1 MAKDT
6 REEIL
11 EAALNMFSI
20 NNYHAT
26 SMSMIAEEAGV
37 SKGTLY
43 WHFDSKEDLFREL
56 VLAGLDYFHENYERI
71 QSEKVKAEEKI
82 YEIINFSIKMLSE
95 NLKLGNILQNNI
107 QLISSEFQKKMIER
121 HKSAIEVIKMVIEQ
135 GIEEGSFKTDDLHN
149 TAVMILT
156 LIFNTH
162 SQELF
167 YNFDSIKKDVD
178 FIYNFIM
185 QGISRG
191 VNNAE
196 N

>member
-56 VLAGLDYFHENYERI
+56 VLAGLDYFNENYEKI
-71 QSEKVKAEEKI
+71 QSEKLKATEKI

-95 NLKLGNILQNNI
+95 NLKMGNILQNNI

-121 HKSAIEVIKMVIEQ
+121 HKSAINVIKLIIEQ
-135 GIEEGSFKTDDLHN
+135 GIKEDSIRTDDPHN

-162 SQELF
+162 SQELY
-167 YNFDSIKKDVD
+167 YNFDSIKDDVK

-185 QGISRG
+185 RGISKE
-191 VNNAE
+191 A
-196 N
+196 

>member
-11 EAALNMFSI
+11 EAALNVFSI

-56 VLAGLDYFHENYERI
+56 VLIGLDYFKENYEEI
-71 QSEKVKAEEKI
+71 QNSSLNAVDKLYKI
-82 YEIINFSIKMLSE
+82 IDFSIKMLAE
-95 NLKLGNILQNNI
+95 NIKMANIIQNNI
-107 QLISSEFQKKMIER
+107 QLISSEFQEKMIER
-121 HKSAIEVIKMVIEQ
+121 HKSAVNEIKLVIEQ
-135 GIEEGSFKTDDLHN
+135 GIEEGSIRADDPHN
-149 TAVMILT
+149 TAVLILV
-156 LIFNTH
+156 LIFNSH

-167 YNFDSIKKDVD
+167 YNFESTEEDVD
-178 FIYNFIM
+178 FIFNFIM
-185 QGISRG
+185 KGISKE
-191 VNNAE
+191 A
-196 N
+196 

>member
-56 VLAGLDYFHENYERI
+56 VLAGLDYFHENYVKI
-71 QSEKVKAEEKI
+71 QSKSLKAEEKI

-121 HKSAIEVIKMVIEQ
+121 HKSAIEVIKLVIEQ
-135 GIEEGSFKTDDLHN
+135 GIEEKSIKTDDPHN
-149 TAVMILT
+149 TAVMVLT

-162 SQELF
+162 SQELY
-167 YNFDSIKKDVD
+167 YNFDNVKEDVD
-178 FIYNFIM
+178 FIYDFIM
-185 QGISRG
+185 NGISKE
-191 VNNAE
+191 V
-196 N
+196 

>member
-56 VLAGLDYFHENYERI
+56 VLAGLDYFNENYQRI
-71 QSEKVKAEEKI
+71 ELEELNAEEKI
-82 YEIINFSIKMLSE
+82 YQIIDFSIKMLAE
-95 NLKLGNILQNNI
+95 NLKMGQILQNNI

-121 HKSAIEVIKMVIEQ
+121 HKSAIDMIKKVIEQ
-135 GIEEGSFKTDDLHN
+135 GIEEERIKSKNTHN

-156 LIFNTH
+156 LIFNTQ
-162 SQELF
+162 SQEL
-167 YNFDSIKKDVD
+167 YYSSDTVKEDVD
-178 FIYNFIM
+178 FIYDFIM
-185 QGISRG
+185 QGISKE
-191 VNNAE
+191 V
-196 N
+196 

>member
-11 EAALNMFSI
+11 TAALNLFST

-37 SKGTLY
+37 SKGTVY

-56 VLAGLDYFHENYERI
+56 VLAGLDYFNENYERI
-71 QSEKVKAEEKI
+71 KSENLNAEEKI
-82 YEIINFSIKMLSE
+82 YAIIDFSIKMLAE
-95 NLKLGNILQNNI
+95 NLKMGNILQNNI

-121 HKSAIEVIKMVIEQ
+121 HKAAISVIKLVIEQ
-135 GIEEGSFKTDDLHN
+135 GIDSGTIESSNPHN

-162 SQELF
+162 SQEL
-167 YNFDSIKKDVD
+167 YYTFDTVKEDVD

-185 QGISRG
+185 QGI
-191 VNNAE
+191 AKE
-196 N
+196 A

>member
-56 VLAGLDYFHENYERI
+56 VLAGFDYFNENYKKI
-71 QSEKVKAEEKI
+71 QSEKLNAKEKLH
-82 YEIINFSIKMLSE
+82 EIIYFSIKMLSE
-95 NLKLGNILQNNI
+95 NLKMGNILQNNI
-107 QLISSEFQKKMIER
+107 QLISSEFKKKMIER
-121 HKSAIEVIKMVIEQ
+121 HKSAIKVIKLVIEQ
-135 GIEEGSFKTDDLHN
+135 GIEEETIKTDNPHN

-162 SQELF
+162 SQELY
-167 YNFDSIKKDVD
+167 YNFETIKEDVD

-185 QGISRG
+185 QGISKE
-191 VNNAE
+191 A
-196 N
+196 

>member
-6 REEIL
+6 RDEIL
-11 EAALNMFSI
+11 KAALNLFSI

-26 SMSMIAEEAGV
+26 SMSMIAKEAGL

-56 VLAGLDYFHENYERI
+56 VLVGLEYFHEKYQEI
-71 QSEKVKAEEKI
+71 QNSDSNAEEKLFQI
-82 YEIINFSIKMLSE
+82 VDFSISMLADNIKMA
-95 NLKLGNILQNNI
+95 NILKNNI

-121 HKSAIEVIKMVIEQ
+121 HKSALNAIKLVIEQ
-135 GIEEGSFKTDDLHN
+135 GIKEGSMQTNDPHN
-149 TAVMILT
+149 TAVMIMV
-156 LIFNTH
+156 LIFNSH
-162 SQELF
+162 PQELF
-167 YNFDSIKKDVD
+167 YNFESREKDVE

-185 QGISRG
+185 QGISRE
-191 VNNAE
+191 VKNEE

>member
-56 VLAGLDYFHENYERI
+56 VLAGLDYFHENYEKI
-71 QSEKVKAEEKI
+71 QSDNLNAEEKI
-82 YEIINFSIKMLSE
+82 YEIIDFSIKMLAE
-95 NLKLGNILQNNI
+95 NVKMGNILQNNI

-121 HKSAIEVIKMVIEQ
+121 HKSAINVIKLVIEQ
-135 GIEEGSFKTDDLHN
+135 GIKEETIKTDDSHN

-156 LIFNTH
+156 LIFNTN
-162 SQELF
+162 SQELY
-167 YNFDSIKKDVD
+167 YNFDSIKEDVD
-178 FIYNFIM
+178 FIYDFIM
-185 QGISRG
+185 YGISKE
-191 VNNAE
+191 V
-196 N
+196 

>member
-56 VLAGLDYFHENYERI
+56 VLAGFDYFNENYKKI
-71 QSEKVKAEEKI
+71 QSEKLNAKEKLH
-82 YEIINFSIKMLSE
+82 EIIYFSIKMLSE
-95 NLKLGNILQNNI
+95 NLKMGNILQNNI

-121 HKSAIEVIKMVIEQ
+121 HKSAIKVIKLVIEQ
-135 GIEEGSFKTDDLHN
+135 GIEEETIKTDNPHN

-162 SQELF
+162 SQELY
-167 YNFDSIKKDVD
+167 YNFETIKEDVD

-185 QGISRG
+185 QGISKE
-191 VNNAE
+191 A
-196 N
+196 

>member
-6 REEIL
+6 RDEIL

-56 VLAGLDYFHENYERI
+56 VLAGLDYFHENYEKI
-71 QSEKVKAEEKI
+71 LSAELKAEEKI
-82 YEIINFSIKMLSE
+82 YEIIDFSIKMLAE
-95 NLKLGNILQNNI
+95 NIKLGNILQNNI
-107 QLISSEFQKKMIER
+107 QLISSEFQQKMLER
-121 HKSAIEVIKMVIEQ
+121 HKSAIAVIELVIDQ
-135 GIEEGSFKTDDLHN
+135 GIEEDSFKTTNPHN

-156 LIFNTH
+156 LIFNSH

-167 YNFDSIKKDVD
+167 YNFDTIKDDVD

-185 QGISRG
+185 QGISKE
-191 VNNAE
+191 A
-196 N
+196 

>member
-56 VLAGLDYFHENYERI
+56 VLAGLDYFNENYEKI
-71 QSEKVKAEEKI
+71 QSEKLKATEKI

-95 NLKLGNILQNNI
+95 NLKMGNILQNNI

-121 HKSAIEVIKMVIEQ
+121 HKSAINVIKLIIEQ
-135 GIEEGSFKTDDLHN
+135 GIKEDSIKTDDPHN

-162 SQELF
+162 SQELY
-167 YNFDSIKKDVD
+167 YNFDSIKDDVK

-185 QGISRG
+185 RGISKE
-191 VNNAE
+191 A
-196 N
+196 

>member
-6 REEIL
+6 REEII

-20 NNYHAT
+20 HNYHAT

-56 VLAGLDYFHENYERI
+56 VLVGLDYFHENYQKI
-71 QSEKVKAEEKI
+71 LADNLKAKEKI
-82 YEIINFSIKMLSE
+82 YQIINFSIEMLSE
-95 NLKLGNILQNNI
+95 NLKLGNILLNNI
-107 QLISSEFQKKMIER
+107 QLISSEFQKKMLER
-121 HKSAIEVIKMVIEQ
+121 HKSAIEVIKLVIEQ
-135 GIEEGSFKTDDLHN
+135 GIEENSIKTDDPHN

-162 SQELF
+162 SQKLY
-167 YNFDSIKKDVD
+167 YNFDTVKEDVD
-178 FIYNFIM
+178 FIYKFIM
-185 QGISRG
+185 QGISRE
-191 VNNAE
+191 V
-196 N
+196 

>member
-56 VLAGLDYFHENYERI
+56 VLAGFDYFNTT
-71 QSEKVKAEEKI
+71 
-82 YEIINFSIKMLSE
+82 
-95 NLKLGNILQNNI
+95 LQKN
-107 QLISSEFQKKMIER
+107 
-121 HKSAIEVIKMVIEQ
+121 
-135 GIEEGSFKTDDLHN
+135 
-149 TAVMILT
+149 
-156 LIFNTH
+156 
-162 SQELF
+162 
-167 YNFDSIKKDVD
+167 
-178 FIYNFIM
+178 
-185 QGISRG
+185 
-191 VNNAE
+191 
-196 N
+196 

>member
-56 VLAGLDYFHENYERI
+56 VLAGLDYFNENYEKI
-71 QSEKVKAEEKI
+71 QSEKLKATEKI

-95 NLKLGNILQNNI
+95 NLKMGNILQNNI

-121 HKSAIEVIKMVIEQ
+121 HKSAINLIKLIIEQ
-135 GIEEGSFKTDDLHN
+135 GIKEDSIRTDDPHN

-162 SQELF
+162 SQELY
-167 YNFDSIKKDVD
+167 YNFDSIKDDVK

-185 QGISRG
+185 QGISKE
-191 VNNAE
+191 A
-196 N
+196 

>member
-71 QSEKVKAEEKI
+71 KSTNLKAEEKI
-82 YEIINFSIKMLSE
+82 YEIIEFSIKMLAE
-95 NLKLGNILQNNI
+95 NIKLGNILQNNI
-107 QLISSEFQKKMIER
+107 QLISSEFQKKMLER
-121 HKSAIEVIKMVIEQ
+121 HKSAVAVIKLVIDQ
-135 GIEEGSFKTDDLHN
+135 GIEEDSFKTTNPHN

-156 LIFNTH
+156 LIFNSH

-167 YNFDSIKKDVD
+167 YNFDTIKDDVD

-185 QGISRG
+185 QGISKE
-191 VNNAE
+191 A
-196 N
+196 

>member
-20 NNYHAT
+20 NNYHVT

-71 QSEKVKAEEKI
+71 QQENLKAEEKI
-82 YEIINFSIKMLSE
+82 YEIIYFSIKMLSE
-95 NLKLGNILQNNI
+95 NLKMGNILQNNI

-121 HKSAIEVIKMVIEQ
+121 HKSAIAVIRLVIEQ
-135 GIEEGSFKTDDLHN
+135 GIKEGSIQTDDPHN

-162 SQELF
+162 SQELY
-167 YNFDSIKKDVD
+167 YNFDSIEEDVD
-178 FIYNFIM
+178 FIFDFIM
-185 QGISRG
+185 RGISKE
-191 VNNAE
+191 V
-196 N
+196 

>member
-1 MAKDT
+1 MANDT

-11 EAALNMFSI
+11 KAALNLFST

-37 SKGTLY
+37 SKGTVY

-56 VLAGLDYFHENYERI
+56 VLAGLDYFHENYEKI
-71 QSEKVKAEEKI
+71 QSEDLNAEEKI
-82 YEIINFSIKMLSE
+82 YEIIDFSVKMLAE
-95 NLKLGNILQNNI
+95 NLKMGNILQNNI

-121 HKSAIEVIKMVIEQ
+121 HKSAINVIKLVIEQ
-135 GIEEGSFKTDDLHN
+135 GINEGTIKTNNSHN

-162 SQELF
+162 SQELY
-167 YNFDSIKKDVD
+167 YNFDNVSEDVD

-185 QGISRG
+185 QGITKE
-191 VNNAE
+191 A
-196 N
+196 

>member
-56 VLAGLDYFHENYERI
+56 VLAGLDYFNENYEKI
-71 QSEKVKAEEKI
+71 QSENLNAVEKI
-82 YEIINFSIKMLSE
+82 HEIIDFSIKMLSE
-95 NLKLGNILQNNI
+95 NLKMGNILQNNI
-107 QLISSEFQKKMIER
+107 QLISAEFQQKMIER
-121 HKSAIEVIKMVIEQ
+121 HRSAINLIKLIIKQ
-135 GIEEGSFKTDDLHN
+135 GIKENSIKTDDPHN

-162 SQELF
+162 SQELY
-167 YNFDSIKKDVD
+167 YNFDSIKDDVD
-178 FIYNFIM
+178 FIFNFIM
-185 QGISRG
+185 QGISKE
-191 VNNAE
+191 A
-196 N
+196 

>member
-6 REEIL
+6 RDEIL

-56 VLAGLDYFHENYERI
+56 VLAGLDYFHENYEKI
-71 QSEKVKAEEKI
+71 LSAELKAEEKI
-82 YEIINFSIKMLSE
+82 YEIIDFSIKMLAE
-95 NLKLGNILQNNI
+95 NIKLGNILQNNI
-107 QLISSEFQKKMIER
+107 QLISSEFQKKMLER
-121 HKSAIEVIKMVIEQ
+121 HKSAVAVIKLVIDQ
-135 GIEEGSFKTDDLHN
+135 GIEEDSFKTTNPHN

-156 LIFNTH
+156 LIFNSH

-167 YNFDSIKKDVD
+167 YNFDTIKDDVD

-185 QGISRG
+185 QGISKE
-191 VNNAE
+191 A
-196 N
+196 

>member
-56 VLAGLDYFHENYERI
+56 VLAGFDYFNENYKKI
-71 QSEKVKAEEKI
+71 QSEKLNAKEKLH
-82 YEIINFSIKMLSE
+82 EIIYFSIKMLSE
-95 NLKLGNILQNNI
+95 NLKMGNILQNNI

-121 HKSAIEVIKMVIEQ
+121 HKSAIKVIKLVIEQ
-135 GIEEGSFKTDDLHN
+135 GIEEETIKTDNPHN

-162 SQELF
+162 SQELY
-167 YNFDSIKKDVD
+167 YNFETIKEDVY

-185 QGISRG
+185 QGISKE
-191 VNNAE
+191 A
-196 N
+196 

>member
-56 VLAGLDYFHENYERI
+56 VLAGFDYFNENYKKI
-71 QSEKVKAEEKI
+71 QSEKLNAKEKLH
-82 YEIINFSIKMLSE
+82 EIIYFSIKMLSE
-95 NLKLGNILQNNI
+95 NLKMGNILQNNI

-121 HKSAIEVIKMVIEQ
+121 HKSAIKVIKLVIEQ
-135 GIEEGSFKTDDLHN
+135 GIEEETIKTDNPHN

-162 SQELF
+162 SQELY
-167 YNFDSIKKDVD
+167 YNFDTIKDDVD

-185 QGISRG
+185 QGISKE
-191 VNNAE
+191 A
-196 N
+196 

>member
-6 REEIL
+6 RDEIL

-56 VLAGLDYFHENYERI
+56 VLAGFDYFNENYKKI
-71 QSEKVKAEEKI
+71 QSEKLNAKEKLH
-82 YEIINFSIKMLSE
+82 EIIYFSIKMLSE
-95 NLKLGNILQNNI
+95 NLKMGNILQNNI

-121 HKSAIEVIKMVIEQ
+121 HKSAIKVIKLVIEQ
-135 GIEEGSFKTDDLHN
+135 GIEEETIKTDNPHN

-162 SQELF
+162 SQELY
-167 YNFDSIKKDVD
+167 YNFETIKEDVD

-185 QGISRG
+185 QGISKE
-191 VNNAE
+191 A
-196 N
+196 

>member
-56 VLAGLDYFHENYERI
+56 VLAGLDYFHENYEKI
-71 QSEKVKAEEKI
+71 QSDKLKAEAKI
-82 YEIINFSIKMLSE
+82 YEIINFSVKMLAE
-95 NLKLGNILQNNI
+95 NLKMGNILQNNI
-107 QLISSEFQKKMIER
+107 QLISSDFQKKMIER
-121 HKSAIEVIKMVIEQ
+121 HKSAINVIKLVIEQ
-135 GIEEGSFKTDDLHN
+135 GIKEETIKTDDSHN

-156 LIFNTH
+156 LIFNTN
-162 SQELF
+162 SQELY
-167 YNFDSIKKDVD
+167 YNFDSIKEDVD
-178 FIYNFIM
+178 FIYDFIM
-185 QGISRG
+185 YGISKE
-191 VNNAE
+191 V
-196 N
+196 

>member
-1 MAKDT
+1 MVKDT

-37 SKGTLY
+37 SKGTVY

-56 VLAGLDYFHENYERI
+56 VLAGLDYFHENYEKI
-71 QSEKVKAEEKI
+71 QSGSLNAEEKI
-82 YEIINFSIKMLSE
+82 YEIINFSIKMLAE
-95 NLKLGNILQNNI
+95 NSKMGNILQNNI
-107 QLISSEFQKKMIER
+107 QLISPEFQKKMIER
-121 HKSAIEVIKMVIEQ
+121 HKSAINVIKLVIEQ
-135 GIEEGSFKTDDLHN
+135 GIEEKTIKTGDIHN

-162 SQELF
+162 SQELY
-167 YNFDSIKKDVD
+167 YNFDTVNEDVD

-185 QGISRG
+185 HGISQE
-191 VNNAE
+191 V
-196 N
+196 

>member
-1 MAKDT
+1 MTKDT

-11 EAALNMFSI
+11 TAALNLFST

-56 VLAGLDYFHENYERI
+56 VLAGLDYFNENYKRI
-71 QSEKVKAEEKI
+71 ELENLNAEQKI
-82 YEIINFSIKMLSE
+82 YQIIDFSINMLAENAKM
-95 NLKLGNILQNNI
+95 GNILQNNI

-121 HKSAIEVIKMVIEQ
+121 HKAAVNMIRKIIEQ
-135 GIEEGSFKTDDLHN
+135 GIEEGSIKSTNPHN

-156 LIFNTH
+156 LIFNTQ
-162 SQELF
+162 SQELY
-167 YNFDSIKKDVD
+167 YNLATVKADVD
-178 FIYNFIM
+178 FIYDFIR
-185 QGISRG
+185 QGISKE
-191 VNNAE
+191 V
-196 N
+196 

>member
-6 REEIL
+6 RDEIL

-56 VLAGLDYFHENYERI
+56 VLAGLDYFHENYEKI
-71 QSEKVKAEEKI
+71 QSAELKAAEKI
-82 YEIINFSIKMLSE
+82 YEIIDFSIKMLSE
-95 NLKLGNILQNNI
+95 NIKLGNILQNNI
-107 QLISSEFQKKMIER
+107 QLISSEFQQKMLER
-121 HKSAIEVIKMVIEQ
+121 HKSAIKVIKLVIEQ
-135 GIEEGSFKTDDLHN
+135 GIAESSIKTDNPHN

-162 SQELF
+162 SQEL
-167 YNFDSIKKDVD
+167 YYSSDNIKEDVD
-178 FIYNFIM
+178 FIYDFIM
-185 QGISRG
+185 RGISKE
-191 VNNAE
+191 A
-196 N
+196 